1 MKCLSGRLFIFSR
14 DITVEVRYS
23 TATAI
28 CPDPTGYFKLLCE
41 YRVMKMRQYVWFS
54 FLGLY
59 SEVECGR
66 AFRK

>member
-59 SEVECGR
+59 SEVEWGR